1 MALATVGQVVGILD
15 DLKIPSAQLMWDS
28 DDTKPP
34 LPYVILVPHQSNN
47 LHTDGTVAFE
57 AQRYDLELYSKTRDI
72 PLEKRV
78 KSALRQ
84 ARIDFDTD
92 YAVDEKGQVV
102 ITYFHVT
109 LIEQEA
115 TNGN

>member
-1 MALATVGQVVGILD
+1 MLGTVSQVFGILD
-15 DLKIPSAQLMWDS
+15 DLKIPSAQFMWDS
-28 DDTKPP
+28 DDEKPS
-34 LPYVILVPHQSNN
+34 LPYVILVAQQSNN
-47 LHTDGTVAFE
+47 LHTDGSVAFE

-78 KSALRQ
+78 KAALRQ
-84 ARIDFDTD
+84 ARIDYDTD

-115 TNGN
+115 NNGN